1 MKMKFITA
9 TTYPSDDE
17 LAIAKEQSEGGS
29 HALIK
34 VGNTLYSGV
43 SKWDGEDPFSRYV
56 GCRVAELK
64 AINKYWKDCKK
75 NRQTQL
81 MGVKRLYSMLEST
94 KGIEST
100 DLAMRKARKMI
111 YILESEIEFYDNNIK
126 KNIEIIKKMPA
137 VRAKLLK
144 KINNVSAFN
153 KSQCFQLKTTK
164 D

>member
-111 YILESEIEFYDNNIK
+111 YILESEIEVYDNNIK
-126 KNIEIIKKMPA
+126 KNIEMIKKMPA

-144 KINNVSAFN
+144 KINNISAFN
-153 KSQCFQLKTTK
+153 KGQCFSTK

>member
-56 GCRVAELK
+56 GCRVAEFK
-64 AINKYWKDCKK
+64 AMNKYWKDCKK

-111 YILESEIEFYDNNIK
+111 YILESEIEVYDNNIK
-126 KNIEIIKKMPA
+126 KNIEMIKKMPA

-144 KINNVSAFN
+144 KINNISAFN
-153 KSQCFQLKTTK
+153 KGQCFSTK

>member
-9 TTYPSDDE
+9 TTYPSDNE

-29 HALIK
+29 HAVVK

-43 SKWDGEDPFSRYV
+43 SKWDGEDSFSRYV
-56 GCRVAELK
+56 GCRIAVLK
-64 AINKYWKDCKK
+64 AMNKYWKDCKK

-81 MGVKRLYSMLEST
+81 IGVKRLYSMLEST

-111 YILESEIEFYDNNIK
+111 YILESEIEFYDNSIKNNIEEIK
-126 KNIEIIKKMPA
+126 KIPEE
-137 VRAKLLK
+137 RAKLLK
-144 KINNVSAFN
+144 KINDVRNFN
-153 KSQCFQLKTTK
+153 KDKK
-164 D
+164 

>member
-17 LAIAKEQSEGGS
+17 LAIAKERSEGGS

-64 AINKYWKDCKK
+64 AMNKYWKDCKK

-126 KNIEIIKKMPA
+126 KNIELIKKNPA

-144 KINNVSAFN
+144 KINNISASISTENN
-153 KSQCFQLKTTK
+153 KRLNIK
-164 D
+164 